1 MSMTTLVILRFLGIF
16 AVYTGV
22 TLALPALMFRR
33 ILRGRSLAEQFLM
46 CYTFGNF
53 YIINIVFLLQLLH
66 ISNFFTLAGLT
77 AVLSIVIG
85 GRVNRIPLKQQAGNT
100 WHLFGKLLRG
110 RMKLKSAIFLFLGKC
125 AAGIKRLAKFFYRD
139 IVKNP
144 IQSML
149 LLGIGVCLCWIYG
162 RQIILVY
169 GYRASDIPVHMSWIN
184 EMSRGKIFAK
194 GVYPFGFHCMIYYL
208 HAVFRFDTYVIL
220 CQFFFAQV
228 IFMHLVL
235 LAMLKQ
241 LCKTKYIPYI
251 GTFVFLLGNFWSGQT
266 YSRFYATLPQEF
278 GMIFVIPSIYFLI
291 RFFQIPKQKLA
302 DKETRL
308 TLQCFAMAF
317 SLTLAIHFYGTMIA
331 GLCCIGIACG
341 FCFRFLRKEY
351 FCRIMFTGICSV
363 FLAVLPMGIAFATG
377 TPLQGSLGWGLSV
390 INGGK
395 SSSSTETEAETDEAE
410 TLEVSTGDDKNTVRV
425 VKPDGTVMEIDVSDL
440 PSAQEN
446 ESGGQTQTETTAPA
460 VPKVS
465 FGEKI
470 RKIPGKAK
478 NALSEMSSRILEFI
492 IKLDV
497 KNIGYMILASFA
509 LLLLL
514 GFIFCVFRQTEY
526 GAMLMSMGFCMWI
539 VTILLCAGVFG
550 LPPLMDG
557 ARCSIYYVYLL
568 SAALTALAD
577 GLLYMVLPLRKLRL
591 VRNAVSLAVTAAVLM
606 GMFQNHMIKQSDFS
620 SGFVM
625 NGAITCLSNIIH
637 ENEDKTWTIVSAND
651 ETQMGLDHGWH
662 YETITFLRGMET
674 LEKNTKVIIPTKTV
688 YFFIE
693 KIPGDYAVSYAKS
706 GQSISRKGASRS
718 LPNVGGIGMYQGEG
732 RWIVMSRMYYWAQAF
747 MELYPNE
754 MKVYYEDN
762 KFICY
767 KIEQN
772 MYHQYNFA
780 IDYRYNQNKMQD
792 ETAEDT
798 QDETQQQSEAT
809 NETQQQS
816 DASGKQ
822 EAGK

>member
-1 MSMTTLVILRFLGIF
+1 MTTLVILRFLGIF
-16 AVYTGV
+16 AAYTGV

-125 AAGIKRLAKFFYRD
+125 AAGIKRLAKFFYRH

-194 GVYPFGFHCMIYYL
+194 GVYPFGFLCMIYYL

-395 SSSSTETEAETDEAE
+395 SSSSTEAEAETDEAE

-446 ESGGQTQTETTAPA
+446 ESGGQMQTETTAPA